1 LPMIKENGFDSVSV
15 DDICSA
21 AGIAKGTFYH
31 YFASKEKIF
40 GETGIIMNDIEIDHL
55 LNDEQ
60 VSSIDKVFYLIRA
73 YTELAKSQGVD
84 ITRQLFKAFLDGNDI
99 YTEKTSG
106 TQMLRVIIAEGQ
118 KKKEINPN
126 LTVDEIV
133 DLVFAFTSGLILY
146 WLNSN
151 GDYDLTI
158 KANNLFEKWLKH
170 ILDYTPMDKISN
182 R

>member
-1 LPMIKENGFDSVSV
+1 
-15 DDICSA
+15 
-21 AGIAKGTFYH
+21 
-31 YFASKEKIF
+31 
-40 GETGIIMNDIEIDHL
+40 
-55 LNDEQ
+55 
-60 VSSIDKVFYLIRA
+60 
-73 YTELAKSQGVD
+73 
-84 ITRQLFKAFLDGNDI
+84 
-99 YTEKTSG
+99 
-106 TQMLRVIIAEGQ
+106 MLRVIIAEGQ